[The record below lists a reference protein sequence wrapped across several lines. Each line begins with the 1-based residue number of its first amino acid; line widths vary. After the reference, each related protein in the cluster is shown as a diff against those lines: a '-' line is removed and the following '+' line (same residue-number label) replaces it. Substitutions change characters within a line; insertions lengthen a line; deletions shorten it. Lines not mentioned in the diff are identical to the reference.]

1 MANIDVKDSSK
12 TSLKEEGKK
21 KTLSKFNADK
31 LRTLIKQG
39 KNANELMNEFG
50 LVHKQV
56 LKAHV
61 QKLSIIDKTF
71 YEVPGLFD
79 INTRACYVNK
89 NLEIKLNMKVIDL
102 KGITLHP
109 DDEFEV
115 SVNGNTIT
123 LTKKEFNSKKET
135 EKNPTVNTK
144 KTM

>member
-1 MANIDVKDSSK
+1 MNKKDIVPNNVN
-12 TSLKEEGKK
+12 EEQDQKK
-21 KTLSKFNADK
+21 RVQNKFNADK
-31 LRTLIKQG
+31 LRSSIKSG
-39 KNANELMNEFG
+39 KNANELMNELMNELG

-61 QKLSIIDKTF
+61 QKLSTIDKTF

-102 KGITLHP
+102 KGMTLHP

-115 SVNGNTIT
+115 SVNGNTII
-123 LTKKEFNSKKET
+123 LTKKEFNAISVET
-135 EKNPTVNTK
+135 N
-144 KTM
+144 KTTE

>member
-1 MANIDVKDSSK
+1 MNNKDIVPNNVN
-12 TSLKEEGKK
+12 EEQDQKK
-21 KTLSKFNADK
+21 RVQNKFNADK
-31 LRTLIKQG
+31 LRSSIKSG
-39 KNANELMNEFG
+39 KNANELMNELMNELG

-61 QKLSIIDKTF
+61 QKLSTIDKTF

-102 KGITLHP
+102 KGMTLHP

-115 SVNGNTIT
+115 SVNGNTII
-123 LTKKEFNSKKET
+123 LTKKEFNAISVET
-135 EKNPTVNTK
+135 N
-144 KTM
+144 KTTE